1 MLVQYNVMN
10 VSMFYLVQYECGYG
24 GGGTSSGHTAKL
36 CDPEQTTQT
45 IPLPNCRNY
54 HGTYMT
60 VCVALNF
67 QIIDLCIY
75 ATVSLV

>member
-1 MLVQYNVMN
+1 MLVQYN

-24 GGGTSSGHTAKL
+24 GGGTSSGYTTKL

-45 IPLPNCRNY
+45 IPLPNRRNY
-54 HGTYMT
+54 HGMWLYVLHLT
-60 VCVALNF
+60 F
-67 QIIDLCIY
+67 RIIDLCIY